1 LFESILSKFQLRF
14 KNREWAAN
22 LLAESLKDV
31 LKKEGIA
38 SKEVIVL
45 GIPRGGVVTA
55 DVIAKKLKTSFDI
68 LIPRKLGAPHNQELG
83 IGAVMEDGTSYLNE
97 NVITTLKISQEYI
110 TQVKSK
116 QINEAKRRRLLYN
129 LGKSDET
136 SLISSTI
143 DNTKTVI
150 LADDGAATGVTL
162 IAATRWIKNKS
173 YSPRRIII
181 ATPIAPKDIVSS
193 LRKESHHVVVILSPS
208 NSIFRSVGQYY
219 QEFDPV
225 SDEEVIQIMKS
236 RNIYETK

>member
-55 DVIAKKLKTSFDI
+55 DVIAKKLNTSFDI

-83 IGAVMEDGTSYLNE
+83 IGAVMEDGTSCLNE

-136 SLISSTI
+136 SLTSII

-225 SDEEVIQIMKS
+225 SDEEVVQIIKS